1 MKTKT
6 ETVSA
11 WLSGHRIENAA
22 HADSLPAHCL
32 NFDRVDS
39 VMNTMGWVK
48 VGTAEITVTYTDA
61 NEMRETAAEEIRAQM
76 ADAAAKYQAMQTEL
90 QDRLNKLLAIGYE
103 EQA

>member
-6 ETVSA
+6 ETSPV
-11 WLSGHRIENAA
+11 WLSKYDMEYLPTIHEVPLSSLSYTGHDMTSAE
-22 HADSLPAHCL
+22 
-32 NFDRVDS
+32 
-39 VMNTMGWVK
+39 WVK
-48 VGTAEITVTYTDA
+48 VGTAEITVTYREA
-61 NEMRETAAEEIRAQM
+61 NEMREQAAESIRAQM